1 MSIYAQRQIQRQQ
14 NFLAGRSRS
23 AYRLPLPLEQS
34 RVQESTVVPASSAS
48 SSHAHRTP
56 SCKRG
61 CPQVLSSLKAAFDA
75 SGLHPAK
82 QHQKRVASYPIPKQK
97 LAHRNIRGKTVI
109 ITAIIMHKTN
119 TMILHS
125 TPHTQVHAQ
134 WKALKCK
141 PRPCLHQVPNC
152 YLVVYMHVSGAKRYQ
167 ICNNDVTA
175 RLNLEESHHYSFRRI
190 SASDVIMT

>member
-125 TPHTQVHAQ
+125 TPHTQCHTHTHTHETHTHTTHTHTHTHNTKNTQ
-134 WKALKCK
+134 HTRKTHTHETNTYTPTKQT
-141 PRPCLHQVPNC
+141 HTHTDNT
-152 YLVVYMHVSGAKRYQ
+152 
-167 ICNNDVTA
+167 N
-175 RLNLEESHHYSFRRI
+175 
-190 SASDVIMT
+190 AS